1 MKKEFVLAQR
11 DFALVRLYNNCQKK
25 KNSFLTSLIL
35 PNNKKSS
42 LSKTFVSYIPI
53 THNSFIIL
61 GVLRKNLTPREAGD
75 FPEKKNIKGRL
86 VLLKEKKYD
95 DEKRR
100 KKEAFHQASCKLT

>member
-1 MKKEFVLAQR
+1 
-11 DFALVRLYNNCQKK
+11 
-25 KNSFLTSLIL
+25 
-35 PNNKKSS
+35 
-42 LSKTFVSYIPI
+42 
-53 THNSFIIL
+53 
-61 GVLRKNLTPREAGD
+61 VLRKNLTPREAGD